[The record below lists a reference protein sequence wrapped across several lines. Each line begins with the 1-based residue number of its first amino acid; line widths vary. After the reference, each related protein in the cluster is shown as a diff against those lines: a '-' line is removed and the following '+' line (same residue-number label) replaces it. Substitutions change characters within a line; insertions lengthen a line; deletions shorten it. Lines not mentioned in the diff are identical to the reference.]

1 MASATIVRLQVP
13 DRDEAQ
19 RASHREAHPLCQ
31 RFGAA
36 RGYLLPHEEREL
48 NERLASAGSDIEV
61 EISRSGA
68 TLYATSEK
76 ALRRAAARITGERW
90 QHLRAGPH
98 EARVLSDP
106 AREAWMNV
114 TVRCERGFAAAVRC
128 ELEAR
133 GAHVGSA
140 SFSRSTPCSRPSRR
154 SRDSSHS
161 KTGSREPP
169 GAPGTRRRYLR
180 NGASSRPTTAA
191 ARRVAARGNS
201 AGLP

>member
-13 DRDEAQ
+13 DRHEAQ
-19 RASHREAHPLCQ
+19 RALHREAHPLRQ

-36 RGYLLPHEEREL
+36 RGYLLSHEEREL
-48 NERLASAGSDIEV
+48 NERLASLGPDIEL

-68 TLYATSEK
+68 TLYAISER

-90 QHLRAGPH
+90 QHLHAGPH

-128 ELEAR
+128 ELETR
-133 GAHVGSA
+133 GAQVGSA
-140 SFSRSTPCSRPSRR
+140 SFSRSHAVLVAVAPLARLLGFEDWLAR
-154 SRDSSHS
+154 STRGAAHAEAILAQWRIVEADPDPLL
-161 KTGSREPP
+161 PP
-169 GAPGTRRRYLR
+169 
-180 NGASSRPTTAA
+180 AA
-191 ARRVAARGNS
+191 
-201 AGLP
+201 

>member
-140 SFSRSTPCSRPSRR
+140 SFSRSHAVLAALAPLARLLAFEDWLARTTRGAGHAEAILAQWRIVEADP
-154 SRDSSHS
+154 D
-161 KTGSREPP
+161 PP
-169 GAPGTRRRYLR
+169 LP
-180 NGASSRPTTAA
+180 PAA
-191 ARRVAARGNS
+191 
-201 AGLP
+201 